1 MHNIP
6 VHNKLYNSLLSSI
19 DQVEHVQH
27 TIKKDKSLLSAYS
40 DFLHNNEA
48 ELSKFR
54 QITSDLQKWLD
65 EYDFNN
71 GFDFNAMQRELEK
84 IHPLRQ
90 MLVKMGKEAKNLSG
104 YPDRYNSKKSIE
116 TCRMLTITCQEKL
129 RIKEVEK
136 ILQLVDTNT
145 SKLIYLQ
152 KLLIRDADIFKQI
165 NAEIDSNRAILT
177 KLKAYFAELMCFVSD
192 FPHAGQDDLSII
204 KNRINCAKELLN
216 LQNDVDK
223 QIAVIK
229 EYCDRYNKNNVVS
242 IYTNI
247 VRTMTST
254 MKYSDVGAITRQ
266 LKDIPSQIDAVL
278 KAFAKE
284 HSELKSLKTE
294 LQSINHIWR
303 EDKEDIMATVDR
315 LLNIDHKKCMFN
327 IDALKNRFHDAIQR
341 RDTDIRNMKKQ
352 FPWLTNNSRYNSLH
366 RQLLSKNIES
376 AEYFETLKRLK
387 RYRTTRII
395 LTCIPVIGWF
405 FLLFMKDFSL

>member
-19 DQVEHVQH
+19 DQVEQVQH

-71 GFDFNAMQRELEK
+71 GFDFNAMQKKLEK
-84 IHPLRQ
+84 IHPLRLK
-90 MLVKMGKEAKNLSG
+90 LVKMGEEAKNLSA

-116 TCRMLTITCQEKL
+116 ICRMLTIICQERL
-129 RIKEVEK
+129 RIEEMEK

-152 KLLIRDADIFKQI
+152 KLLKRDADILKQI
-165 NAEIDSNRAILT
+165 NAEIDSTRAILT
-177 KLKAYFAELMCFVSD
+177 NLKAYFAELMCFVSD
-192 FPHAGQDDLSII
+192 FPHAGQDDLSIV

-223 QIAVIK
+223 QIAAIK
-229 EYCDRYNKNNVVS
+229 GYCDRYNKNNVVS
-242 IYTNI
+242 KYTNI
-247 VRTMTST
+247 VRTIAST

-284 HSELKSLKTE
+284 HSELKSLKAE
-294 LQSINHIWR
+294 LHSINHIWR
-303 EDKEDIMATVDR
+303 DDKEDIIATIDN
-315 LLNIDHKKCMFN
+315 LLNTDHKKCMFN
-327 IDALKNRFHDAIQR
+327 IDELKNRFHNAIQR
-341 RDTDIRNMKKQ
+341 RDTDIQNMEKQ
-352 FPWLTNNSRYNSLH
+352 YPWLTNSNKYNSIH
-366 RQLLSKNIES
+366 RQLLSKYIGS
-376 AEYFETLKRLK
+376 AEYFATLNRLK
-387 RYRTTRII
+387 TYRTTRII

-405 FLLFMKDFSL
+405 LLLFMKDFTL